1 MRYVGEREEAKDL
14 VQKTFIQVY
23 KGMSKLKDRDRFST
37 WFYRIAL
44 NICRNAARVRQRHS
58 IVSMDG
64 MEESELDGVLE
75 LATPRNLD
83 PDSVVH
89 RQNVR
94 QLKGLSDLGDLEHGR
109 KKPGILLNPGLLNGA
124 LSH

>member
-1 MRYVGEREEAKDL
+1 MKPLSWRAKAWG
-14 VQKTFIQVY
+14 K
-23 KGMSKLKDRDRFST
+23 
-37 WFYRIAL
+37 

-109 KKPGILLNPGLLNGA
+109 KNPGLLNGA

>member
-1 MRYVGEREEAKDL
+1 
-14 VQKTFIQVY
+14 
-23 KGMSKLKDRDRFST
+23 
-37 WFYRIAL
+37 
-44 NICRNAARVRQRHS
+44 
-58 IVSMDG
+58 MDG
-64 MEESELDGVLE
+64 MEEGELDGVLE

-109 KKPGILLNPGLLNGA
+109 KKPGLLLNPGLLNGA